1 MESRNDDLSMGA
13 VVHAVYQID
22 PERKRKMQFQTTVDP
37 THPSYWLCACIYA
50 YGYRVRKTANERTAD
65 PDYEQGQNRA
75 NRQHRKKAEAR
86 LLVHA
91 NQQDTRWLDDPSNP
105 SRQIL
110 TLARREEHMGPW
122 GGPRREYRVQDLIAP
137 KLFISTCLERSNFH
151 VLFLI
156 VYPIRLAA
164 DTAKVVND
172 RPKECQQSLISRE
185 ECVPM
190 YVIRRIRGEE
200 WDWEDSIIGLAT
212 TTYRSSSNCMV
223 EDFRAYMT
231 LGKLAFFTSI
241 SPSALSPF
249 TAPCCELTGQRAT

>member
-1 MESRNDDLSMGA
+1 M
-13 VVHAVYQID
+13 
-22 PERKRKMQFQTTVDP
+22 
-37 THPSYWLCACIYA
+37 
-50 YGYRVRKTANERTAD
+50 
-65 PDYEQGQNRA
+65 
-75 NRQHRKKAEAR
+75 
-86 LLVHA
+86 
-91 NQQDTRWLDDPSNP
+91 
-105 SRQIL
+105 
-110 TLARREEHMGPW
+110 
-122 GGPRREYRVQDLIAP
+122 QDLIAP

-156 VYPIRLAA
+156 VYPIRLPA

-172 RPKECQQSLISRE
+172 RPKECQQSLISRG
-185 ECVPM
+185 ECVPLFTHSGLYRLPLTVEKTGPHDNRM

-200 WDWEDSIIGLAT
+200 WDWEDSITGLAT